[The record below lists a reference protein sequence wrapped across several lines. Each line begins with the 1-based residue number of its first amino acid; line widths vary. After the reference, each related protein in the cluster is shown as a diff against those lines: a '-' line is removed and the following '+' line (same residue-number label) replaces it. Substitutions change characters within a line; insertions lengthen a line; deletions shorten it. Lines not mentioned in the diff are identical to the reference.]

1 MNEKLDCFLLI
12 DDNEADNVYHEIVI
26 EEANCV
32 KKVISVQSAKDGLEL
47 LKGGEEKEPPTPNI
61 IFLDINMPGMNG
73 WEFLDEYQQLN
84 SEQQA
89 DMIVVMLTTSLNPDD
104 RKRAEKIEAIKDFK
118 TKPLTTDMLQEILKK
133 HFQE

>member
-1 MNEKLDCFLLI
+1 MSRKLDCFLLI

-32 KKVISVQSAKDGLEL
+32 EKVISVQSAKDGLEL
-47 LKGGEEKEPPTPNI
+47 LKGNEEKKPPTPNI

-73 WEFLDEYQQLN
+73 WEFLDEYQKLN

-104 RKRAEKIEAIKDFK
+104 RKRAEKIKAIKDFK
-118 TKPLTTDMLQEILKK
+118 TKPLTTDMLQEILEK

>member
-1 MNEKLDCFLLI
+1 MIRKLDCFLLI

-32 KKVISVQSAKDGLEL
+32 EKVISVQSAKDGLEL
-47 LKGGEEKEPPTPNI
+47 LKGNEEKKPPTPNI

-73 WEFLDEYQQLN
+73 WEFLDEYQKLN

-104 RKRAEKIEAIKDFK
+104 RKRAEKIKAIKDFK
-118 TKPLTTDMLQEILKK
+118 TKPLTTDMLQEILEK